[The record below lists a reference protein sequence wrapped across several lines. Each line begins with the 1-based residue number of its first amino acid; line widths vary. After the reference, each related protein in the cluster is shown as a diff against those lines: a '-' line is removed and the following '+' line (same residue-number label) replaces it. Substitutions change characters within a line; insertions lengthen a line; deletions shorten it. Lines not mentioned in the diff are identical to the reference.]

1 MEEEITYYLY
11 FRFYSDRERDAFFA
25 LGASSGGEFFFEN
38 QKICV
43 IEPNSDAEYI
53 APEIVPVHLKAGYN
67 ILVAKCVYGQI
78 PMQYR
83 NVWGAMARAFYVE
96 G

>member
-1 MEEEITYYLY
+1 MRQESPTTTATLSHCLLAGVL
-11 FRFYSDRERDAFFA
+11 FSW
-25 LGASSGGEFFFEN
+25 SGPWLSQTG

-43 IEPNSDAEYI
+43 VEPNSDAEYI

-67 ILVAKCVYGQI
+67 VLVAKCVLGQI

-83 NVWGAMARAFYVE
+83 RVWGAMAKAFYVE
-96 G
+96 E